1 MFLFNLSTT
10 AAVSFAD
17 LCVVDKPAKSIADTT
32 HSRATLRAVLK
43 HARHTDDAYK
53 DYLSIIK
60 VSCVLEAPL
69 LPLTSLDRRSTTIY
83 RIYMVSYPVSMQDPS
98 RSVYS
103 QVCTRTVVYQ
113 FTFQAVPSVQLAH
126 HSLVAS
132 AQHRTPC
139 PPPFFTCRPRI
150 LSPRLWIGPL
160 QFCSPLRSNTR
171 KLRA

>member
-43 HARHTDDAYK
+43 HARRTDDAHK

-60 VSCVLEAPL
+60 VSCVLSSVSSHL
-69 LPLTSLDRRSTTIY
+69 SLDRRSTIIY

-103 QVCTRTVVYQ
+103 QVCTCTVVYRS
-113 FTFQAVPSVQLAH
+113 TFQAAPSVQLAH

-139 PPPFFTCRPRI
+139 APPIPTC
-150 LSPRLWIGPL
+150 
-160 QFCSPLRSNTR
+160 
-171 KLRA
+171 